1 MAKEPKKP
9 NQFGY
14 NDADYVKWLEK
25 ENEQLH
31 VFRDMA
37 YYMSSFKYEE
47 IEDYIRVVKQAIA
60 DYEAAR

>member
-14 NDADYVKWLEK
+14 NDADYIQWLEQ

-31 VFRDMA
+31 GFRDMA
-37 YYMSSFKYEE
+37 YNMSSFKYEE
-47 IEDYIRVVKQAIA
+47 VDDYIRLVKQAIA
-60 DYEAAR
+60 DYEASQ